1 MTNNENTAAADLI
14 FDLRLIL
21 LNQPELV
28 IKMREAC
35 MDSVKNDDAATN
47 DVPRAYL
54 SAVYNGDTQIFNECA
69 GLAVRDK
76 VLDLIEAEVK
86 DGFTYDLITQRLD
99 LHNQQVW
106 AEVAASFM
114 PEPSEFDDED

>member
-1 MTNNENTAAADLI
+1 MTNTQNTAAADLI
-14 FDLRLIL
+14 SDLRLIL

-28 IKMREAC
+28 IAMRQAC
-35 MDSVKNDDAATN
+35 RESVENDDAATN

-54 SAVYNGDTQIFNECA
+54 LAVYNGDTQAFNDCA
-69 GLAVRDK
+69 GLAVRDA
-76 VLDLIEAEVK
+76 VLDLIEAEVG

-99 LHNQQVW
+99 LHNQHVW

>member
-1 MTNNENTAAADLI
+1 MTNTQNTAAADLI
-14 FDLRLIL
+14 SDLRLIL

-28 IKMREAC
+28 IAMRQAC
-35 MDSVKNDDAATN
+35 RESVENDDAATN

-54 SAVYNGDTQIFNECA
+54 LAVYNGDTQAFNDCA
-69 GLAVRDK
+69 GLAVRDA
-76 VLDLIEAEVK
+76 VLDLIEAEVG